1 MPRKRKNAHPGF
13 WPVIL
18 GGPSRRAK
26 PARKRS
32 TLSSAIRS
40 LGGTRIVKVG
50 DHYEVP
56 SLDRGSWFDSRADA
70 QRFIKA
76 VRSNPAGYLYYVAHQ
91 GSIISGA
98 FDTKTQAKAEIRQM
112 KERMKR
118 SGGAWGRYTV
128 VKKKTNPKRKR
139 NIEIGLPK
147 NKWIN
152 AKIRVTSGGKAQ
164 ALVSESVL
172 GHAKAGGSVSLN
184 PRKRR
189 AKRRKR

>member
-1 MPRKRKNAHPGF
+1 MPTKRKNAHPGY

-18 GGPSRRAK
+18 GRRK
-26 PARKRS
+26 PEAPRKRS
-32 TLSSAIRS
+32 SLSRAIGRF
-40 LGGTRIVKVG
+40 GGTRIVKVG

-56 SLDRGSWFDSRADA
+56 SLDRGSWFDSRAEA

-76 VRSNPAGYLYYVAHQ
+76 V
-91 GSIISGA
+91 
-98 FDTKTQAKAEIRQM
+98 
-112 KERMKR
+112 KR
-118 SGGAWGRYTV
+118 
-128 VKKKTNPKRKR
+128 NPKRKR

-184 PRKRR
+184 PKRKRR
-189 AKRRKR
+189 AAKKRKR